1 MGARGTRNTAVGLA
15 VLLTVALLLSAPAQ
29 AQTYPPK
36 PPSIGVNDTLVRPG
50 DKVVVSGA
58 DWCPGSTVDIFLNG
72 KFITTA
78 DVGGDGTFSTSIT
91 VPAGTDAGPAEIT
104 VEGLDETCDETRVL
118 GRTITVVLGATESG
132 GNLPFT
138 GENVSVWMLVVAGL
152 MVVGAGFAVAGR
164 RREKHLRR

>member
-1 MGARGTRNTAVGLA
+1 MGARGIRGTAVSLVALLA
-15 VLLTVALLLSAPAQ
+15 VALLLSAPAH

-58 DWCPGSTVDIFLNG
+58 DWCPGSTVDIFLDG

-104 VEGLDETCDETRVL
+104 VEGLDETCEETRVL
-118 GRTITVVLGATESG
+118 GRTITVVLAATESG
-132 GNLPFT
+132 GSLPFT
-138 GENVSVWMLVVAGL
+138 GDNVSVWMIVVAGL
-152 MVVGAGFAVAGR
+152 LVVGAGFAVAGR

>member
-1 MGARGTRNTAVGLA
+1 MGARGIRGTAVSLA
-15 VLLTVALLLSAPAQ
+15 ALLAVALLLSAPVQ

-36 PPSIGVNDTLVRPG
+36 PPSIGVNDTLVRLG

-58 DWCPGSTVDIFLNG
+58 VWCPGSTVDIFLDG

-104 VEGLDETCDETRVL
+104 VEGLDETCEETRVL
-118 GRTITVVLGATESG
+118 GRTITVVLAATESG
-132 GNLPFT
+132 GSLPFT
-138 GENVSVWMLVVAGL
+138 GDNVSVWMIVVAGL
-152 MVVGAGFAVAGR
+152 LVVGAGFAVAGR